1 MFQVRIHGRG
11 GQGVMT
17 AAELL
22 SVAAFIEGRYA
33 QALAGA
39 GEESPG
45 TPKAAHCRIGD
56 VPIRL
61 REPIYRPDAVIVQDA
76 TLRDRFGVFRGLA
89 SGAHVLI
96 NSVRE
101 WNGLGLDRHGDVL
114 CRDRTAIVPA
124 TELAL
129 EHAGRP
135 QSGPALL
142 GAFAALTRMVS
153 LEAVAVAVHRRFPSM
168 VAAGHIDAARAA
180 YAHVDSYLRQPV
192 RA

>member
-33 QALAGA
+33 QALPGA
-39 GEESPG
+39 GEEIPG
-45 TPKAAHCRIGD
+45 TPKAAHCRISD

-76 TLRDRFGVFRGLA
+76 TLRDRSGVFRGLA
-89 SGAHVLI
+89 SGAYVLI
-96 NSVRE
+96 NSLRE
-101 WNGLGLDRHGDVL
+101 WDGLKLDRHGDVL

-124 TELAL
+124 TEFAL

-142 GAFAALTRMVS
+142 GGFAALTRKVS
-153 LEAVAVAVHRRFPSM
+153 LEAVAAAVHRRFPSM